1 MALSLPL
8 AARIASGGLDRHG
21 LGRHGVLERSVCF
34 GRFGVGRFVVG
45 RFGEEGNRGQIL
57 VVGTEAALEF
67 NGHLTEW
74 LDGEGLTIGGCR

>member
-8 AARIASGGLDRHG
+8 AARIASGGLGRHG
-21 LGRHGVLERSVCF
+21 LDPHGVLERSVCF
-34 GRFGVGRFVVG
+34 GRFGVG

-67 NGHLTEW
+67 NGHLTVW